1 MRLRLLAVLLM
12 VSAAAAASNVAM
24 HTVWKIGES
33 DNSARELALGPDGY
47 SKFLEHDFGYEDR
60 YFLVGRSVPS
70 KDFPYILPGPD
81 DRWGGTS
88 GTAGLRTHEVN
99 ILFALQ
105 SVKTTDEA
113 CLTVDLAGVNAR
125 RALVKATVNGRSIT
139 VEFNGTSDSAAY
151 GRATADDERLLVF
164 PLAASDLR
172 VGGNSVT
179 ITVLEGSWI
188 VFDHVRLEATRGVK
202 MASLHC
208 DFFVRSVAAAP
219 YELLRDGVRVQP
231 LLVDTEVLGRGGTL
245 GVKLDGRE
253 IYSCNLDTARYELE
267 VPMPVVTKH
276 TRSRYQ
282 VVAGGVVVAEGVV
295 TRSPQPLQTLA
306 DYVDTRMGTAHSRWM
321 IAPGPWM
328 PFGMVKMSPD
338 NQNAGWQ
345 AGYQPSFE
353 TVGCFSHIHEWTM
366 AGLGVMPTNG
376 ALQTTVGDQCRPDEG
391 YRSRVDKSTEQAP
404 LGRYSVRLTDTDIF
418 AEMTATERASFLRY
432 TFPQDKDGR
441 VMIDLHIPAEY
452 DYRLERVN
460 VRRVSDRR
468 IEGVCHQLTP
478 RPHVWSNDADQQ
490 YVLHFVM
497 EFDRPIKRIGGWK
510 NDVTFVG
517 DCLTGDS
524 LKDAGMYVEFDTK
537 ACATVQMRTGVSLVS
552 VANAAQN
559 LKEEITDRF
568 GWSFERVVDNQ
579 RTVWND
585 IFNRMVISTDDRREK
600 VRFYTNMYHALC
612 RNLWSDRN
620 GEWVGPDEQVR
631 RFTNPDHVALGGD
644 AFWNTFWNLNQ
655 FWNLVTPEWS
665 SRWVN
670 SELAMYDANGWLAK
684 GPAGMEYIPV
694 MVAEHE
700 IPLMVSAWQM
710 GIRDFDGDK
719 ALEAMVKMQTTPAAH
734 VAGGFAGNR
743 DLVPYLRY
751 HYVPW
756 QKGRYSNSL
765 EYSYDDWTVAQMAR
779 ALGRKDIETEFAER
793 GTWWRNAFNTE
804 SGFAEM
810 RDTTGAFIADF
821 DPFRTGANRHY
832 VEGNAWQLSFFV
844 PQDVPA
850 LVDLIGRDTFVKRLE
865 WGFEASEPWRYNAP
879 NDAYWDYPVVQG
891 NQQSMHFPFLFNW
904 AGYPWLTQKWA
915 RSVADRYYGYGIA
928 NAYLGDEDQGQMS
941 AWLIMAAIGLF
952 QTDGGCRVDPIYEIA
967 SPMFRRVDIDLGRRY
982 GRGDKFVIEAQGASR
997 RNVYVQQATLNG
1009 RPLNSFCFPASELL
1023 KGGRLELVMGP
1034 EPNKAFGTG
1043 R

>member
-1 MRLRLLAVLLM
+1 
-12 VSAAAAASNVAM
+12 
-24 HTVWKIGES
+24 
-33 DNSARELALGPDGY
+33 
-47 SKFLEHDFGYEDR
+47 
-60 YFLVGRSVPS
+60 
-70 KDFPYILPGPD
+70 
-81 DRWGGTS
+81 
-88 GTAGLRTHEVN
+88 
-99 ILFALQ
+99 
-105 SVKTTDEA
+105 
-113 CLTVDLAGVNAR
+113 
-125 RALVKATVNGRSIT
+125 
-139 VEFNGTSDSAAY
+139 
-151 GRATADDERLLVF
+151 
-164 PLAASDLR
+164 
-172 VGGNSVT
+172 
-179 ITVLEGSWI
+179 
-188 VFDHVRLEATRGVK
+188 
-202 MASLHC
+202 
-208 DFFVRSVAAAP
+208 
-219 YELLRDGVRVQP
+219 
-231 LLVDTEVLGRGGTL
+231 
-245 GVKLDGRE
+245 
-253 IYSCNLDTARYELE
+253 
-267 VPMPVVTKH
+267 
-276 TRSRYQ
+276 
-282 VVAGGVVVAEGVV
+282 
-295 TRSPQPLQTLA
+295 
-306 DYVDTRMGTAHSRWM
+306 
-321 IAPGPWM
+321 
-328 PFGMVKMSPD
+328 MS
-338 NQNAGWQ
+338 
-345 AGYQPSFE
+345 
-353 TVGCFSHIHEWTM
+353 
-366 AGLGVMPTNG
+366 
-376 ALQTTVGDQCRPDEG
+376 
-391 YRSRVDKSTEQAP
+391 
-404 LGRYSVRLTDTDIF
+404 
-418 AEMTATERASFLRY
+418 
-432 TFPQDKDGR
+432 
-441 VMIDLHIPAEY
+441 
-452 DYRLERVN
+452 

-517 DCLTGDS
+517 DCLTGDN

-743 DLVPYLRY
+743 DLVSYLRY

-793 GTWWRNAFNTE
+793 GTWWRNAFNKE

-967 SPMFRRVDIDLGRRY
+967 SPMFRRVEIDLGRRY

-1009 RPLNSFCFPASELL
+1009 RQLHSFCFPASELL

>member
-1 MRLRLLAVLLM
+1 M
-12 VSAAAAASNVAM
+12 
-24 HTVWKIGES
+24 
-33 DNSARELALGPDGY
+33 
-47 SKFLEHDFGYEDR
+47 
-60 YFLVGRSVPS
+60 
-70 KDFPYILPGPD
+70 
-81 DRWGGTS
+81 
-88 GTAGLRTHEVN
+88 
-99 ILFALQ
+99 
-105 SVKTTDEA
+105 
-113 CLTVDLAGVNAR
+113 
-125 RALVKATVNGRSIT
+125 
-139 VEFNGTSDSAAY
+139 
-151 GRATADDERLLVF
+151 
-164 PLAASDLR
+164 
-172 VGGNSVT
+172 
-179 ITVLEGSWI
+179 
-188 VFDHVRLEATRGVK
+188 
-202 MASLHC
+202 
-208 DFFVRSVAAAP
+208 
-219 YELLRDGVRVQP
+219 
-231 LLVDTEVLGRGGTL
+231 
-245 GVKLDGRE
+245 
-253 IYSCNLDTARYELE
+253 
-267 VPMPVVTKH
+267 
-276 TRSRYQ
+276 
-282 VVAGGVVVAEGVV
+282 
-295 TRSPQPLQTLA
+295 
-306 DYVDTRMGTAHSRWM
+306 
-321 IAPGPWM
+321 
-328 PFGMVKMSPD
+328 
-338 NQNAGWQ
+338 
-345 AGYQPSFE
+345 
-353 TVGCFSHIHEWTM
+353 
-366 AGLGVMPTNG
+366 
-376 ALQTTVGDQCRPDEG
+376 
-391 YRSRVDKSTEQAP
+391 
-404 LGRYSVRLTDTDIF
+404 
-418 AEMTATERASFLRY
+418 
-432 TFPQDKDGR
+432 
-441 VMIDLHIPAEY
+441 
-452 DYRLERVN
+452 
-460 VRRVSDRR
+460 
-468 IEGVCHQLTP
+468 
-478 RPHVWSNDADQQ
+478 WSNDADQQ

-517 DCLTGDS
+517 DCLTGDN

-967 SPMFRRVDIDLGRRY
+967 SPMFRRVEIDLGRRY

>member
-1 MRLRLLAVLLM
+1 
-12 VSAAAAASNVAM
+12 
-24 HTVWKIGES
+24 
-33 DNSARELALGPDGY
+33 
-47 SKFLEHDFGYEDR
+47 
-60 YFLVGRSVPS
+60 
-70 KDFPYILPGPD
+70 
-81 DRWGGTS
+81 
-88 GTAGLRTHEVN
+88 
-99 ILFALQ
+99 
-105 SVKTTDEA
+105 
-113 CLTVDLAGVNAR
+113 
-125 RALVKATVNGRSIT
+125 
-139 VEFNGTSDSAAY
+139 
-151 GRATADDERLLVF
+151 
-164 PLAASDLR
+164 
-172 VGGNSVT
+172 
-179 ITVLEGSWI
+179 
-188 VFDHVRLEATRGVK
+188 
-202 MASLHC
+202 
-208 DFFVRSVAAAP
+208 
-219 YELLRDGVRVQP
+219 
-231 LLVDTEVLGRGGTL
+231 
-245 GVKLDGRE
+245 
-253 IYSCNLDTARYELE
+253 
-267 VPMPVVTKH
+267 
-276 TRSRYQ
+276 
-282 VVAGGVVVAEGVV
+282 
-295 TRSPQPLQTLA
+295 
-306 DYVDTRMGTAHSRWM
+306 
-321 IAPGPWM
+321 
-328 PFGMVKMSPD
+328 
-338 NQNAGWQ
+338 
-345 AGYQPSFE
+345 
-353 TVGCFSHIHEWTM
+353 
-366 AGLGVMPTNG
+366 
-376 ALQTTVGDQCRPDEG
+376 
-391 YRSRVDKSTEQAP
+391 
-404 LGRYSVRLTDTDIF
+404 
-418 AEMTATERASFLRY
+418 
-432 TFPQDKDGR
+432 
-441 VMIDLHIPAEY
+441 
-452 DYRLERVN
+452 
-460 VRRVSDRR
+460 
-468 IEGVCHQLTP
+468 
-478 RPHVWSNDADQQ
+478 
-490 YVLHFVM
+490 
-497 EFDRPIKRIGGWK
+497 
-510 NDVTFVG
+510 
-517 DCLTGDS
+517 
-524 LKDAGMYVEFDTK
+524 
-537 ACATVQMRTGVSLVS
+537 
-552 VANAAQN
+552 
-559 LKEEITDRF
+559 
-568 GWSFERVVDNQ
+568 
-579 RTVWND
+579 
-585 IFNRMVISTDDRREK
+585 
-600 VRFYTNMYHALC
+600 
-612 RNLWSDRN
+612 
-620 GEWVGPDEQVR
+620 
-631 RFTNPDHVALGGD
+631 
-644 AFWNTFWNLNQ
+644 
-655 FWNLVTPEWS
+655 
-665 SRWVN
+665 
-670 SELAMYDANGWLAK
+670 MYDANGWLAK

-793 GTWWRNAFNTE
+793 GTWWRNAFNKE

-967 SPMFRRVDIDLGRRY
+967 SPMFRRVEIDLGRRY

>member
-1 MRLRLLAVLLM
+1 
-12 VSAAAAASNVAM
+12 
-24 HTVWKIGES
+24 
-33 DNSARELALGPDGY
+33 
-47 SKFLEHDFGYEDR
+47 
-60 YFLVGRSVPS
+60 
-70 KDFPYILPGPD
+70 
-81 DRWGGTS
+81 
-88 GTAGLRTHEVN
+88 
-99 ILFALQ
+99 
-105 SVKTTDEA
+105 
-113 CLTVDLAGVNAR
+113 
-125 RALVKATVNGRSIT
+125 
-139 VEFNGTSDSAAY
+139 
-151 GRATADDERLLVF
+151 
-164 PLAASDLR
+164 
-172 VGGNSVT
+172 
-179 ITVLEGSWI
+179 
-188 VFDHVRLEATRGVK
+188 
-202 MASLHC
+202 
-208 DFFVRSVAAAP
+208 
-219 YELLRDGVRVQP
+219 
-231 LLVDTEVLGRGGTL
+231 
-245 GVKLDGRE
+245 
-253 IYSCNLDTARYELE
+253 
-267 VPMPVVTKH
+267 
-276 TRSRYQ
+276 
-282 VVAGGVVVAEGVV
+282 
-295 TRSPQPLQTLA
+295 
-306 DYVDTRMGTAHSRWM
+306 
-321 IAPGPWM
+321 
-328 PFGMVKMSPD
+328 
-338 NQNAGWQ
+338 
-345 AGYQPSFE
+345 
-353 TVGCFSHIHEWTM
+353 
-366 AGLGVMPTNG
+366 
-376 ALQTTVGDQCRPDEG
+376 
-391 YRSRVDKSTEQAP
+391 
-404 LGRYSVRLTDTDIF
+404 
-418 AEMTATERASFLRY
+418 
-432 TFPQDKDGR
+432 
-441 VMIDLHIPAEY
+441 MIDLHIPAEY

-719 ALEAMVKMQTTPAAH
+719 ALEAMVKMQTTPAVH

-967 SPMFRRVDIDLGRRY
+967 SPMFRRVEIDLGRRY

-1009 RPLNSFCFPASELL
+1009 CPLNSFCFPASELL